1 MFIGSKQAEHG
12 KTYDVMR
19 ALVLSGGAVRG
30 AYQVGVLKRWMGEQ
44 GIDYDI
50 MCGISVGALNIAGL
64 AQFPM
69 GEGKSSIEFVEKLWR
84 EKINTEAIY
93 TRWKPFGRLH
103 ALKKSSI
110 YDSTPLA
117 NLVRDNLRQEAVA
130 NSGRRIAVGAVCLE
144 TGEFKYGR
152 QNDPEFSRWVLASSS
167 FPIFLR
173 PIEIDGKLWCD
184 GGLRHIA
191 PLREAIRMGADEIDV
206 IMCSNPS
213 LVSEWK
219 AAGRAAVPDVLI
231 RTMELITDQIL
242 RADIQLA
249 GIMNDT
255 AVRREN
261 HRHIK
266 IRVIQPKIRL
276 VTNAMN
282 FDPVEIAKMIDLGY
296 NDADDCVIYNE
307 T

>member
-1 MFIGSKQAEHG
+1 
-12 KTYDVMR
+12 MR

-44 GIDYDI
+44 GRDYEI
-50 MCGISVGALNIAGL
+50 MCGVSVGALNVAGL

-69 GEGKSSIEFVEKLWR
+69 GSPKQSIDFVEKLWR
-84 EKINTEAIY
+84 EKITTEAIY

-117 NLVRDNLRQEAVA
+117 NLVRDNLDPTRVA
-130 NSGRRIAVGAVCLE
+130 QSGRKVAVGAVCLD
-144 TGEFKYGR
+144 TGEFRYGR
-152 QNDPEFSRWVLASSS
+152 QNDPSFSQWVLASSS

-173 PIEIDGKLWCD
+173 PVEIDGKLWCD

-206 IMCSNPS
+206 ILCSNPS
-213 LVSEWK
+213 LVSLWK
-219 AAGRAAVPDVLI
+219 SSGRAAVPDIVM

-249 GIMNDT
+249 GLMNDT
-255 AVRREN
+255 AIRREN

-266 IRVIQPKIRL
+266 IRLVQPKVRL

-282 FDPVEIAKMIDLGY
+282 FDPGEIAKMIDMGY
-296 NDADDCVIYNE
+296 NDADDCILYNE